1 MKTGKTMRFSQMKV
15 ATQLAWG
22 FGLTMGLLVLLM
34 VFSLL
39 RMADFRRLME
49 ETTEINAVEAK
60 LAAKMYASVTERA
73 LAYRNIVLLDQRE
86 EIEVEL
92 GRIEKQERLYSD
104 AEQRLGR
111 MFDTLGDTTTDEK
124 ALFAQIRQQ
133 AELAAPFIS
142 RVKALIAAG
151 HKDDAY
157 KVLRF
162 EFRPVQRAWWD
173 QLAKLQVFEDKLND
187 ENTVKAKA
195 SYADSRNWLLSL
207 GGLAL
212 LVSLAASVLITRGL
226 LRKLGGEP
234 STVADIAGQIAG
246 GNLAVVI
253 HTRSD
258 NQASLMH
265 AMKRMRDSLAAI
277 AEQVHTSTDT
287 LATASE
293 QIATGNFDLS
303 TRTQEQASALE
314 ECAAS
319 MEELNAT
326 VKQNADHARQ
336 ANELATTAADVATQ
350 GGTVVA
356 RVVDTM
362 AAISASARKVSEII
376 GVIDSIA
383 FQTNIL
389 ALNAAV
395 EAARAGEQGRGFAV
409 VASEV
414 RGLAQRSAS
423 AAKEIKLL
431 ISDSVNHVEA
441 GNLLVEQAGTTMQDV
456 VTSIHRVTAIVTEI
470 MGATDEQAGGID
482 QIHRAITQMDEVT
495 QQNAALV
502 EEAAAAA
509 ESMREQ
515 SCRLVDV
522 VSVFKLAN
530 PTIATAPAP
539 RIGYRQPA
547 LLPA

>member
-1 MKTGKTMRFSQMKV
+1 MRFSKMKV

-34 VFSLL
+34 AFSLQ
-39 RMADFRRLME
+39 RMSDFRRLLE
-49 ETTEINAVEAK
+49 DTTEINAVEAK
-60 LAAKMYASVTERA
+60 LAAKMYSSVTERA
-73 LAYRNIVLLDQRE
+73 LAYRNIVLLEQHD
-86 EIEVEL
+86 EIQIEL
-92 GRIEKQERLYSD
+92 SRVDKQEALYSEAD
-104 AEQRLGR
+104 RKLGR
-111 MFDTLGDTTTDEK
+111 MFDTLPDTTAEEK
-124 ALFAQIRQQ
+124 TLLAQIRQQ
-133 AELAAPFIS
+133 AELAAPFAA

-151 HKDDAY
+151 HKEDAY

-162 EFRPVQRAWWD
+162 EFRPVQRTWWD
-173 QLAKLQVFEDKLND
+173 LLGKLQAFEEKLND
-187 ENTVKAKA
+187 ENTAKAKS
-195 SYADSRNWLLSL
+195 SYIDSRNWLLALSV
-207 GGLAL
+207 LAL

-234 STVADIAGQIAG
+234 GTVADIASQIAG
-246 GNLAVVI
+246 GNLAVAI
-253 HTRSD
+253 PTRDD
-258 NQASLMH
+258 NQTSLMY
-265 AMKRMRDSLAAI
+265 AMKRMRDSLATI

-326 VKQNADHARQ
+326 VKQNADHARH
-336 ANELATTAADVATQ
+336 ANQLAATAAEVATR

-362 AAISASARKVSEII
+362 GAISESARKVSEII

-414 RGLAQRSAS
+414 RGLAQRSAA

-431 ISDSVNHVEA
+431 ISDSVNHVDA
-441 GNLLVEQAGTTMQDV
+441 GNTLVEQAGTTMQDV

-470 MGATDEQAGGID
+470 MGATDEQASGID

-515 SCRLVDV
+515 SSRLVGV
-522 VSVFKLAN
+522 VNVFKLAN
-530 PTIATAPAP
+530 QAKAVAPAAA
-539 RIGYRQPA
+539 RIGYHQPA

>member
-1 MKTGKTMRFSQMKV
+1 MRFSKMKV

-34 VFSLL
+34 AFSLQ
-39 RMADFRRLME
+39 RMSDFRRLLE
-49 ETTEINAVEAK
+49 DSTEVNAVEAK
-60 LAAKMYASVTERA
+60 LAAKMYSSVTERA
-73 LAYRNIVLLDQRE
+73 LAYRNIVLLEQHD
-86 EIEVEL
+86 EIQIEL
-92 GRIEKQERLYSD
+92 SRVDKQEALYSEAD
-104 AEQRLGR
+104 RKLGR
-111 MFDTLGDTTTDEK
+111 MFDTLPDTTAEEK
-124 ALFAQIRQQ
+124 TLLAQIRQQ
-133 AELAAPFIS
+133 AELAAPFAA

-151 HKDDAY
+151 HKEDAY

-162 EFRPVQRAWWD
+162 EFRPVQRTWWD
-173 QLAKLQVFEDKLND
+173 LLGKLQAFEEKLND
-187 ENTVKAKA
+187 ENTAKAKS
-195 SYADSRNWLLSL
+195 SYIDSRNWLLALSV
-207 GGLAL
+207 LAL

-234 STVADIAGQIAG
+234 GTVADIASQIAG
-246 GNLAVVI
+246 GNLAVAI
-253 HTRSD
+253 PTRDD
-258 NQASLMH
+258 NQTSLMY
-265 AMKRMRDSLAAI
+265 AMKRMRDSLATI

-326 VKQNADHARQ
+326 VKQNADHARH
-336 ANELATTAADVATQ
+336 ANQLAATAAEVATR

-362 AAISASARKVSEII
+362 GAISESARKVSEII

-414 RGLAQRSAS
+414 RGLAQRSAA

-431 ISDSVNHVEA
+431 ISDSVNHVDA
-441 GNLLVEQAGTTMQDV
+441 GNTLVEQAGTTMQDV

-470 MGATDEQAGGID
+470 MGATDEQASGID

-515 SCRLVDV
+515 SSRLVGV

-530 PTIATAPAP
+530 QAKAAAPAA
-539 RIGYRQPA
+539 RIGYHQPA

>member
-1 MKTGKTMRFSQMKV
+1 MRFSHMKV
-15 ATQLAWG
+15 ATQLALG
-22 FGLTMGLLVLLM
+22 FGLMMSLLVLLT
-34 VFSLL
+34 VFSLQ
-39 RMADFRRLME
+39 RMSDFRRLLE

-60 LAAKMYASVTERA
+60 LAAQMHNSVTERA
-73 LAYRNIVLLDQRE
+73 LAFRNIVLLEQRD
-86 EIEVEL
+86 EIQLEL
-92 GRIEKQERLYSD
+92 NRIESQEREY
-104 AEQRLGR
+104 AEAENHLGR
-111 MFDTLGDTTTDEK
+111 MFDTIPDTTADER
-124 ALFAQIRQQ
+124 AMFTQIKRQ
-133 AELAAPFIS
+133 AELAAPFIA
-142 RVKALIAAG
+142 RTKALILDG
-151 HKDDAY
+151 KKDEAY
-157 KVLRF
+157 KLLRF
-162 EFRPVQRAWWD
+162 EFRPVQRTWWD
-173 QLAKLQVFEDKLND
+173 LLAKLQAFEEKLND
-187 ENTVKAKA
+187 ENTAKA
-195 SYADSRNWLLSL
+195 RTSYTESRNWLLVFS
-207 GGLAL
+207 GLAL
-212 LVSLAASVLITRGL
+212 LVSLTASTLITRGL
-226 LRKLGGEP
+226 IRKLGGEP
-234 STVADIAGQIAG
+234 GTVAEIAGQIAG

-293 QIATGNFDLS
+293 QIASGNFDLS

-326 VKQNADHARQ
+326 VKQNADHARH
-336 ANELATTAADVATQ
+336 ANELATTAADVASQ
-350 GGTVVA
+350 GGSVVA
-356 RVVDTM
+356 RVVNTM
-362 AAISASARKVSEII
+362 GSISESARKVSEII

-395 EAARAGEQGRGFAV
+395 EAARAGEQGAGFAV

-414 RGLAQRSAS
+414 RALAQRSAA

-431 ISDSVNHVEA
+431 IGDSVNQVAA
-441 GNLLVEQAGTTMQDV
+441 GNALVEQAGATMQDV
-456 VTSIHRVTAIVTEI
+456 VTSIQRVTAIMSEI

-482 QIHRAITQMDEVT
+482 QIHHAIAQMDEVT

-515 SCRLVDV
+515 TTRLVRV
-522 VSVFKLAN
+522 VSVFKLADQTQN
-530 PTIATAPAP
+530 IAPAQ
-539 RIGYRQPA
+539 RVGYHQPA

>member
-1 MKTGKTMRFSQMKV
+1 MKV

-22 FGLTMGLLVLLM
+22 FGLTMGLLALLM
-34 VFSLL
+34 VFSLQ
-39 RMADFRRLME
+39 RMSDFRKLME
-49 ETTEINAVEAK
+49 ETTEINAVEAE
-60 LAAKMYASVTERA
+60 LAAKMYSSVTERA
-73 LAYRNIVLLDQRE
+73 LAYRNIMLLTEND
-86 EIEVEL
+86 EI
-92 GRIEKQERLYSD
+92 RIELQRIETQERLYSEAAD
-104 AEQRLGR
+104 KLGR
-111 MFDTLGDTTTDEK
+111 MFDTLPGTTADEK
-124 ALFAQIRQQ
+124 TLFAQARHQ
-133 AELAAPFIS
+133 AELATPFVS
-142 RVKALIAAG
+142 RVKALIAG
-151 HKDDAY
+151 GRKDDAY
-157 KVLRF
+157 RVLRF

-173 QLAKLQVFEDKLND
+173 QLAKLQAFEEKLND
-187 ENTVKAKA
+187 ENTARAKA
-195 SYADSRNWLLSL
+195 SYIDSRNWLLALS
-207 GGLAL
+207 GVAL
-212 LVSLAASVLITRGL
+212 LVSLTASLLITRGL
-226 LRKLGGEP
+226 IRKLGGEP
-234 STVADIAGQIAG
+234 GTVADIAGQIAG
-246 GNLAVVI
+246 GNLAVAI
-253 HTRSD
+253 HTRND
-258 NQASLMH
+258 NDASLMH

-336 ANELATTAADVATQ
+336 ANQLATVAADVAAQ

-362 AAISASARKVSEII
+362 GAISASARKVSEII

-414 RGLAQRSAS
+414 RGLAQRSAA

-431 ISDSVNHVEA
+431 INDSANHVDA
-441 GNLLVEQAGTTMQDV
+441 GNALVVQAGATMQDV
-456 VTSIHRVTAIVTEI
+456 VTSIHRVTSIVTEI
-470 MGATDEQAGGID
+470 MGATDEQASGID
-482 QIHRAITQMDEVT
+482 QIHRAISQMDEVT

-515 SCRLVDV
+515 SSRLVSV
-522 VSVFKLAN
+522 VSVFKL
-530 PTIATAPAP
+530 TDATATAVP
-539 RIGYRQPA
+539 RFGNRQPA

>member
-1 MKTGKTMRFSQMKV
+1 MRFSHMKV
-15 ATQLAWG
+15 ATQLALG
-22 FGLTMGLLVLLM
+22 FGLTMSLLVLLT
-34 VFSLL
+34 VFSLQ
-39 RMADFRRLME
+39 RMSDFRRLLE

-60 LAAKMYASVTERA
+60 LAAQMHNSVTERA
-73 LAYRNIVLLDQRE
+73 LAFRNIVLLEQRD
-86 EIEVEL
+86 EIQLEL
-92 GRIEKQERLYSD
+92 NRIESQEREY
-104 AEQRLGR
+104 AEAENHLGR
-111 MFDTLGDTTTDEK
+111 MFDTLPDTTADER
-124 ALFAQIRQQ
+124 AMFTQIKRQ
-133 AELAAPFIS
+133 AELAAPFIA
-142 RVKALIAAG
+142 RTKALILDG
-151 HKDDAY
+151 KKDEAY
-157 KVLRF
+157 KLLRF
-162 EFRPVQRAWWD
+162 EFRPVQRTWWD
-173 QLAKLQVFEDKLND
+173 LLAKLQAFEEKLND
-187 ENTVKAKA
+187 ENTAKA
-195 SYADSRNWLLSL
+195 RASYTESRNWLLVFS
-207 GGLAL
+207 GLAL
-212 LVSLAASVLITRGL
+212 LVSLTASTLITRGL
-226 LRKLGGEP
+226 IRKLGGEP
-234 STVADIAGQIAG
+234 GTVAEIAGQIAG

-293 QIATGNFDLS
+293 QIASGNFDLS

-326 VKQNADHARQ
+326 VKQNADHARH
-336 ANELATTAADVATQ
+336 ANELATTAADVASQ
-350 GGTVVA
+350 GGSVVA
-356 RVVDTM
+356 RVVNTM
-362 AAISASARKVSEII
+362 GSISESARKVSEII

-395 EAARAGEQGRGFAV
+395 EAARAGEQGAGFAV

-414 RGLAQRSAS
+414 RALAQRSAA

-431 ISDSVNHVEA
+431 IGDSVNQVAA
-441 GNLLVEQAGTTMQDV
+441 GNALVEQAGATMQDV
-456 VTSIHRVTAIVTEI
+456 VTSIQRVTAIMSEI

-482 QIHRAITQMDEVT
+482 QIHHAIAQMDEVT

-515 SCRLVDV
+515 TTRLVRV
-522 VSVFKLAN
+522 VSVFKLADQTQN
-530 PTIATAPAP
+530 IAPAQ
-539 RIGYRQPA
+539 RVGYHQPA

>member
-1 MKTGKTMRFSQMKV
+1 MKV
-15 ATQLAWG
+15 ATQLALG
-22 FGLTMGLLVLLM
+22 FGLTMSLLVLLT
-34 VFSLL
+34 VFSLQ
-39 RMADFRRLME
+39 RMSDFRRLLE

-60 LAAKMYASVTERA
+60 LAAQMHNSVTERA
-73 LAYRNIVLLDQRE
+73 LAFRNIVLLEQRD
-86 EIEVEL
+86 EIQLEL
-92 GRIEKQERLYSD
+92 NRIESQEREY
-104 AEQRLGR
+104 AEAENHLGR
-111 MFDTLGDTTTDEK
+111 MFDTLPDTTADER
-124 ALFAQIRQQ
+124 AMFTQIKRQ
-133 AELAAPFIS
+133 AELAAPFIA
-142 RVKALIAAG
+142 RTKALILDG
-151 HKDDAY
+151 KKDEAY
-157 KVLRF
+157 KLLRF
-162 EFRPVQRAWWD
+162 EFRPVQRTWWD
-173 QLAKLQVFEDKLND
+173 LLAKLQAFEEKLND
-187 ENTVKAKA
+187 ENTAKA
-195 SYADSRNWLLSL
+195 RASYTESRNWLLVFS
-207 GGLAL
+207 GLAL
-212 LVSLAASVLITRGL
+212 LVSLTASTLITRGL
-226 LRKLGGEP
+226 IRKLGGEP
-234 STVADIAGQIAG
+234 GTVAEIAGQIAG

-293 QIATGNFDLS
+293 QIASGNFDLS

-326 VKQNADHARQ
+326 VKQNADHARH
-336 ANELATTAADVATQ
+336 ANELATTAADVASQ
-350 GGTVVA
+350 GGSVVA
-356 RVVDTM
+356 RVVNTM
-362 AAISASARKVSEII
+362 GSISESARKVSEII

-395 EAARAGEQGRGFAV
+395 EAARAGEQGAGFAV

-414 RGLAQRSAS
+414 RALAQRSAA

-431 ISDSVNHVEA
+431 IGDSVNQVAA
-441 GNLLVEQAGTTMQDV
+441 GNALVEQAGATMQDV
-456 VTSIHRVTAIVTEI
+456 VTSIQRVTAIMSEI

-482 QIHRAITQMDEVT
+482 QIHHAIAQMDEVT

-515 SCRLVDV
+515 TTRLVRV
-522 VSVFKLAN
+522 VSVFKLADQTQN
-530 PTIATAPAP
+530 IAPAQ
-539 RIGYRQPA
+539 RVGYHQPA

>member
-1 MKTGKTMRFSQMKV
+1 MKV
-15 ATQLAWG
+15 AAQLTLG
-22 FGLTMGLLVLLM
+22 FGLTMGLLVLLTI
-34 VFSLL
+34 FSLHRL
-39 RMADFRRLME
+39 SDFRRLLE
-49 ETTEINAVEAK
+49 GTTEINAVEAK
-60 LAAKMYASVTERA
+60 LAAKMHNSVTERA
-73 LAYRNIVLLDQRE
+73 LAFRNIVLLEQRD
-86 EIEVEL
+86 EIQIEL
-92 GRIEKQERLYSD
+92 NRIENQERLY
-104 AEQRLGR
+104 AETESRLGR
-111 MFDTLGDTTTDEK
+111 MFETLPDTTADEK
-124 ALFAQIRQQ
+124 TLFTQIKHQ
-133 AELAAPFIS
+133 AELAAPFIA
-142 RVKALIAAG
+142 RTKALIAAG

-157 KVLRF
+157 RLLRF
-162 EFRPVQRAWWD
+162 EFRPVQRDWWD
-173 QLAKLQVFEDKLND
+173 LLAKLQAFEDRLND

-195 SYADSRNWLLSL
+195 SYIESRNWLLVLS
-207 GGLAL
+207 GLAL
-212 LVSLAASVLITRGL
+212 LASLVASALITRGL
-226 LRKLGGEP
+226 IRKLGGEP
-234 STVADIAGQIAG
+234 STVAEIAGQIAG
-246 GNLAVVI
+246 GNLAVAI
-253 HTRSD
+253 HTRND

-293 QIATGNFDLS
+293 QIASGNFDLS

-326 VKQNADHARQ
+326 VKQNAEHARH
-336 ANELATTAADVATQ
+336 ANQLATTAADVATQ
-350 GGTVVA
+350 GGAVVA

-362 AAISASARKVSEII
+362 GAISASARKVSEII
-376 GVIDSIA
+376 SVIDSIA

-395 EAARAGEQGRGFAV
+395 EAARAGEQGAGFAV

-423 AAKEIKLL
+423 AAKEIKQL
-431 ISDSVNHVEA
+431 IGDSVSQVNS
-441 GNLLVEQAGTTMQDV
+441 GNLLVEQAGATMHDV
-456 VTSIHRVTAIVTEI
+456 VTSIQRVTAIMTEI

-515 SCRLVDV
+515 TGRLVRV
-522 VSVFKLAN
+522 VSVFKVADQ
-530 PTIATAPAP
+530 PQIAASEP
-539 RIGYRQPA
+539 RIGYRRPA
-547 LLPA
+547 QLPA

>member
-1 MKTGKTMRFSQMKV
+1 MRFSRMKV
-15 ATQLAWG
+15 AAQLTLG
-22 FGLTMGLLVLLM
+22 FGLTMGLLVLLTI
-34 VFSLL
+34 FSLHRL
-39 RMADFRRLME
+39 SDFRRLLE
-49 ETTEINAVEAK
+49 GTTEINAVEAK
-60 LAAKMYASVTERA
+60 LAAKMHNSVTERA
-73 LAYRNIVLLDQRE
+73 LAFRNIVLLEQRD
-86 EIEVEL
+86 EIQIEL
-92 GRIEKQERLYSD
+92 NRIENQERLY
-104 AEQRLGR
+104 AETESRLGR
-111 MFDTLGDTTTDEK
+111 MFETLPDTTADEK
-124 ALFAQIRQQ
+124 TLFTQIKHQ
-133 AELAAPFIS
+133 AELAAPFIA
-142 RVKALIAAG
+142 RTKALIAAG

-157 KVLRF
+157 RLLRF
-162 EFRPVQRAWWD
+162 EFRPVQRDWWD
-173 QLAKLQVFEDKLND
+173 LLAKLQAFEDRLND

-195 SYADSRNWLLSL
+195 SYIESRNWLLVLS
-207 GGLAL
+207 GLAL
-212 LVSLAASVLITRGL
+212 LASLVASALITRGL
-226 LRKLGGEP
+226 IRKLGGEP
-234 STVADIAGQIAG
+234 STVAEIAGQIAG
-246 GNLAVVI
+246 GNLAVAI
-253 HTRSD
+253 HTRND

-293 QIATGNFDLS
+293 QIASGNFDLS

-326 VKQNADHARQ
+326 VKQNAEHARH
-336 ANELATTAADVATQ
+336 ANQLATTAADVATQ
-350 GGTVVA
+350 GGAVVA

-362 AAISASARKVSEII
+362 GAISASARKVSEII
-376 GVIDSIA
+376 SVIDSIA

-395 EAARAGEQGRGFAV
+395 EAARAGEQGAGFAV

-423 AAKEIKLL
+423 AAKEIKQL
-431 ISDSVNHVEA
+431 IGDSVSQVNS
-441 GNLLVEQAGTTMQDV
+441 GNLLVEQAGATMHDV
-456 VTSIHRVTAIVTEI
+456 VTSIQRVTAIMTEI

-515 SCRLVDV
+515 TGRLVRV
-522 VSVFKLAN
+522 VSVFKVADQ
-530 PTIATAPAP
+530 PQIAASEP
-539 RIGYRQPA
+539 RIGYRRPA
-547 LLPA
+547 QLPA

>member
-1 MKTGKTMRFSQMKV
+1 MRFSQMKV

-34 VFSLL
+34 IFSLL

-60 LAAKMYASVTERA
+60 LATKMHASVTERA
-73 LAYRNIVLLDQRE
+73 LAYRNIVLLDRYD
-86 EIEVEL
+86 EIQLEL
-92 GRIEKQERLYSD
+92 SRIEEQERQYNQAD
-104 AEQRLGR
+104 QELGR
-111 MFDTLGDTTTDEK
+111 MFDTLEGTTADEK
-124 ALFAQIRQQ
+124 NVLAQIRRQ
-133 AELAAPFIS
+133 AELAAPFMS

-151 HKDDAY
+151 HKEDAY

-173 QLAKLQVFEDKLND
+173 QLAKLQAFEEKLND
-187 ENTVKAKA
+187 ENTARGKV
-195 SYADSRNWLLSL
+195 SYTESRNWLLALS
-207 GGLAL
+207 GLAL

-226 LRKLGGEP
+226 IRKLGGEP
-234 STVADIAGQIAG
+234 GTVADIASQIAG

-314 ECAAS
+314 QCAAS

-326 VKQNADHARQ
+326 VKQNADHARH
-336 ANELATTAADVATQ
+336 ANQLATTAADVATQ

-356 RVVDTM
+356 RVIDTM
-362 AAISASARKVSEII
+362 GAISESARKVTEII

-414 RGLAQRSAS
+414 RGLAQRSAA

-431 ISDSVNHVEA
+431 ISDSVNHVDA
-441 GNLLVEQAGTTMQDV
+441 GNLLVEQAGNTMQDV
-456 VTSIHRVTAIVTEI
+456 VASIHRVTSIVTEI
-470 MGATDEQAGGID
+470 MGATDEQASGID

-515 SCRLVDV
+515 SNRLVGV
-522 VSVFKLAN
+522 VSVFKLADH
-530 PTIATAPAP
+530 AMSGAPAP
-539 RIGYRQPA
+539 RIGYHQPV

>member
-1 MKTGKTMRFSQMKV
+1 MRFSQMKV
-15 ATQLAWG
+15 ATQLALG
-22 FGLTMGLLVLLM
+22 FGLTMSLLVLLT
-34 VFSLL
+34 VFSLQ
-39 RMADFRRLME
+39 RMSDFRRLME

-60 LAAKMYASVTERA
+60 LAAQMHNSVTERA
-73 LAYRNIVLLDQRE
+73 LAFRNIVLLEQRD
-86 EIEVEL
+86 EIQIEL
-92 GRIEKQERLYSD
+92 KRIESQEREYAD
-104 AEQRLGR
+104 AENHLGR
-111 MFDTLGDTTTDEK
+111 MFATLDDTTPDEK
-124 ALFAQIRQQ
+124 AMFAQVKHQ
-133 AELAAPFIS
+133 AELAAPYIA
-142 RVKALIAAG
+142 RTKALILDG
-151 HKDDAY
+151 KKDEAY
-157 KVLRF
+157 KLLRF
-162 EFRPVQRAWWD
+162 EFRPVQRTWWD
-173 QLAKLQVFEDKLND
+173 LLAKLQAFEDKLND
-187 ENTVKAKA
+187 ENTAKAKA
-195 SYADSRNWLLSL
+195 SYIESRYWLLALS
-207 GGLAL
+207 GLAL
-212 LVSLAASVLITRGL
+212 LVSLAASALITRGL
-226 LRKLGGEP
+226 IRKLGGEP
-234 STVADIAGQIAG
+234 GTVADIAGQIAG

-326 VKQNADHARQ
+326 VKQNADHARH
-336 ANELATTAADVATQ
+336 ANQLATTAADVASQ
-350 GGTVVA
+350 GGAVVA
-356 RVVDTM
+356 RVVNTM
-362 AAISASARKVSEII
+362 GAISESARKVSEII

-431 ISDSVNHVEA
+431 IGDSVNQVAA
-441 GNLLVEQAGTTMQDV
+441 GNALVEQAGATMQDV
-456 VTSIHRVTAIVTEI
+456 VTSIQRVTAIMTEI

-482 QIHRAITQMDEVT
+482 QIHHAIAQMDEVT

-515 SCRLVDV
+515 TTRLVRV
-522 VSVFKLAN
+522 VSVFKLADQTRN
-530 PTIATAPAP
+530 LALAQ
-539 RIGYRQPA
+539 RVGHRQPA

>member
-1 MKTGKTMRFSQMKV
+1 MRFSQMKV
-15 ATQLAWG
+15 ATQLALG
-22 FGLTMGLLVLLM
+22 FGLTMGLLVLLT

-39 RMADFRRLME
+39 RMSDFRRLME

-60 LAAKMYASVTERA
+60 LAAQMHNSVTERA
-73 LAYRNIVLLDQRE
+73 LAFRNIVLLEQRD
-86 EIEVEL
+86 EIQIEL
-92 GRIEKQERLYSD
+92 KRIESQEREY
-104 AEQRLGR
+104 AEAENHLGR
-111 MFDTLGDTTTDEK
+111 MFATLDDTTPDEK
-124 ALFAQIRQQ
+124 AMFAQVKHQ
-133 AELAAPFIS
+133 AELAAPYIA
-142 RVKALIAAG
+142 RTKALILDG
-151 HKDDAY
+151 KKDEAY
-157 KVLRF
+157 KLLRF
-162 EFRPVQRAWWD
+162 EFRPVQRTWWD
-173 QLAKLQVFEDKLND
+173 LLAKLQAFEEKLND
-187 ENTVKAKA
+187 ENTAKAKA
-195 SYADSRNWLLSL
+195 SYIESRNWLLALS
-207 GGLAL
+207 GLAL
-212 LVSLAASVLITRGL
+212 LVSLAASALITRGL
-226 LRKLGGEP
+226 IRKLGGEP
-234 STVADIAGQIAG
+234 GTVADIAGQIAG

-326 VKQNADHARQ
+326 VKQNADHARH
-336 ANELATTAADVATQ
+336 ANQLATAAADVATQ
-350 GGTVVA
+350 GGSVVA
-356 RVVDTM
+356 RVVNTM
-362 AAISASARKVSEII
+362 GAISESARKVSEII

-431 ISDSVNHVEA
+431 IGDSVDQVQA
-441 GNLLVEQAGTTMQDV
+441 GNALVEQAGATMQDV
-456 VTSIHRVTAIVTEI
+456 VTSIQRVTAIMTEI

-482 QIHRAITQMDEVT
+482 QIHHAIAQMDEVT

-515 SCRLVDV
+515 TTRLVRV
-522 VSVFKLAN
+522 VSVFKLADQTQN
-530 PTIATAPAP
+530 SAPAQ
-539 RIGYRQPA
+539 RVGYRQPA

>member
-1 MKTGKTMRFSQMKV
+1 MRFSQMKV
-15 ATQLAWG
+15 GTQLAWG

-39 RMADFRRLME
+39 RMADFRQLME
-49 ETTEINAVEAK
+49 DTTEINAVEAK

-86 EIEVEL
+86 EIQAEL
-92 GRIEKQERLYSD
+92 SRIERQEHLYTE
-104 AEQRLGR
+104 AEQQLGR
-111 MFDTLGDTTTDEK
+111 MFDTLADTTPDEK
-124 ALFAQIRQQ
+124 TLFAQIRQQ
-133 AELAAPFIS
+133 SELAVPFMT
-142 RVKALIAAG
+142 RTKALIAAG
-151 HKDDAY
+151 HKEEAY

-173 QLAKLQVFEDKLND
+173 LLAKLQAVEEKLND
-187 ENTVKAKA
+187 ENTAKAKA
-195 SYADSRNWLLSL
+195 SYTDSRNWLLVL
-207 GGLAL
+207 GSLAL
-212 LVSLAASVLITRGL
+212 LVSLTASVLITRGL

-234 STVADIAGQIAG
+234 GTVADIASQIAG

-253 HTRSD
+253 HARSD
-258 NQASLMH
+258 SQASLMH
-265 AMKRMRDSLAAI
+265 AMMRMRDSLAAI

-326 VKQNADHARQ
+326 VKQNADHARH
-336 ANELATTAADVATQ
+336 ANQLAATAAEVATQ

-356 RVVDTM
+356 RVVTTM
-362 AAISASARKVSEII
+362 GAISESARKVSEII

-431 ISDSVNHVEA
+431 INDSVNHVDA
-441 GNLLVEQAGTTMQDV
+441 GNALVEQAGTTMQDV

-470 MGATDEQAGGID
+470 MGATDEQASGID

-515 SCRLVDV
+515 SNRLVGV
-522 VSVFKLAN
+522 VSVFKLAGH
-530 PTIATAPAP
+530 TAATAP
-539 RIGYRQPA
+539 RLGYRQPA

>member
-1 MKTGKTMRFSQMKV
+1 MRFSQMKV

-60 LAAKMYASVTERA
+60 LATKMHASVTERA
-73 LAYRNIVLLDQRE
+73 LAYRNIVLLDRYD
-86 EIEVEL
+86 EIQLEL
-92 GRIEKQERLYSD
+92 SRIEEQERQYNQAD
-104 AEQRLGR
+104 QELGR
-111 MFDTLGDTTTDEK
+111 MFDTLEGTTADEK
-124 ALFAQIRQQ
+124 NVLAQIRRQ
-133 AELAAPFIS
+133 AELAAPFMS

-151 HKDDAY
+151 HKEDAY

-173 QLAKLQVFEDKLND
+173 QLAKLQAFEEKLND
-187 ENTVKAKA
+187 ENTARGKV
-195 SYADSRNWLLSL
+195 SYTESRNWLLALS
-207 GGLAL
+207 GLAL

-226 LRKLGGEP
+226 IRKLGGEP
-234 STVADIAGQIAG
+234 GTVADIASQIAG

-314 ECAAS
+314 QCAAS

-326 VKQNADHARQ
+326 VKQNADHARH
-336 ANELATTAADVATQ
+336 ANQLATTAADVATQ

-356 RVVDTM
+356 RVIDTM
-362 AAISASARKVSEII
+362 GAISESARKVTEII

-414 RGLAQRSAS
+414 RGLAQRSAA

-431 ISDSVNHVEA
+431 ISDSVNHVDA
-441 GNLLVEQAGTTMQDV
+441 GNLLVEQAGNTMQDV
-456 VTSIHRVTAIVTEI
+456 VASIHRVTSIVTEI
-470 MGATDEQAGGID
+470 MGATDEQASGID

-515 SCRLVDV
+515 SNRLVGV
-522 VSVFKLAN
+522 VSVFKLADH
-530 PTIATAPAP
+530 AMSGAPAP
-539 RIGYRQPA
+539 RIGYRQPV

>member
-1 MKTGKTMRFSQMKV
+1 MRFSQMKV
-15 ATQLAWG
+15 ATQLALG
-22 FGLTMGLLVLLM
+22 FGLTMGLLVLLT

-39 RMADFRRLME
+39 RMSDFRRLME

-60 LAAKMYASVTERA
+60 LAAQMHNSVTERA
-73 LAYRNIVLLDQRE
+73 LAFRNIVLLEQRD
-86 EIEVEL
+86 EIQIEL
-92 GRIEKQERLYSD
+92 KRIESQEREY
-104 AEQRLGR
+104 AEAENHLGR
-111 MFDTLGDTTTDEK
+111 MFATLDDTTPDEK
-124 ALFAQIRQQ
+124 AMFAQVKHQ
-133 AELAAPFIS
+133 AELAAPYIA
-142 RVKALIAAG
+142 RTKALILDG
-151 HKDDAY
+151 KKEEAY
-157 KVLRF
+157 KLLRF
-162 EFRPVQRAWWD
+162 EFRPVQRTWWD
-173 QLAKLQVFEDKLND
+173 LLAKLQAFEEKLND
-187 ENTVKAKA
+187 ENTAKAKA
-195 SYADSRNWLLSL
+195 SYIESRNWLLALS
-207 GGLAL
+207 GLAL
-212 LVSLAASVLITRGL
+212 LVSLTASALITRGL
-226 LRKLGGEP
+226 IRKLGGEP
-234 STVADIAGQIAG
+234 GTVADIAGQIAG
-246 GNLAVVI
+246 GNLAVII

-258 NQASLMH
+258 HQASLMH

-326 VKQNADHARQ
+326 VKQNADHARH
-336 ANELATTAADVATQ
+336 ANQLATAAADVASQ
-350 GGTVVA
+350 GGSVVA
-356 RVVDTM
+356 RVVNTM
-362 AAISASARKVSEII
+362 GAISESARKVSEII

-431 ISDSVNHVEA
+431 IGDSVDQVEA
-441 GNLLVEQAGTTMQDV
+441 GNALVEQAGATMQDV
-456 VTSIHRVTAIVTEI
+456 VTSIQRVTAIMTEI

-482 QIHRAITQMDEVT
+482 QIHHAIAQMDEVT

-515 SCRLVDV
+515 TTRLVRV
-522 VSVFKLAN
+522 VSVFKLADQTQN
-530 PTIATAPAP
+530 SAPAQ
-539 RIGYRQPA
+539 RVGYHQPA

>member
-1 MKTGKTMRFSQMKV
+1 MRFSKMKV

-34 VFSLL
+34 AFSLQ
-39 RMADFRRLME
+39 RMSDFRRLLE
-49 ETTEINAVEAK
+49 DTTEINAVEAK
-60 LAAKMYASVTERA
+60 LAAKMYSSVTERA
-73 LAYRNIVLLDQRE
+73 LAYRNIVLLEQHD
-86 EIEVEL
+86 EIQSEL
-92 GRIEKQERLYSD
+92 SRIEKQEGQYSEAD
-104 AEQRLGR
+104 SKLGR
-111 MFDTLGDTTTDEK
+111 MFDTLADTTTEEK
-124 ALFAQIRQQ
+124 ALLAQIRQQ
-133 AELAAPFIS
+133 AELAAPFAT
-142 RVKALIAAG
+142 RVKALVAAG
-151 HKDDAY
+151 HKEDAY

-173 QLAKLQVFEDKLND
+173 LLGKLQAFEEKLND
-187 ENTVKAKA
+187 ENTAKAKS
-195 SYADSRNWLLSL
+195 SYVDSRNWLLALSV
-207 GGLAL
+207 LAL
-212 LVSLAASVLITRGL
+212 LVSLAASALITRGL

-234 STVADIAGQIAG
+234 GTVADIASQIAG

-253 HTRSD
+253 PTRSD
-258 NQASLMH
+258 NEASLMH
-265 AMKRMRDSLAAI
+265 AMKRMRDSLATI

-326 VKQNADHARQ
+326 VKQNAEHARH
-336 ANELATTAADVATQ
+336 ANQLAATAAEVATQ

-362 AAISASARKVSEII
+362 GAISESARKVSEII

-414 RGLAQRSAS
+414 RGLAQRSAT

-431 ISDSVNHVEA
+431 ISDSVNHVDA
-441 GNLLVEQAGTTMQDV
+441 GNTLVEQAGTTMQDV

-470 MGATDEQAGGID
+470 MGATDEQASGID

-515 SCRLVDV
+515 SSRLVGV

-530 PTIATAPAP
+530 PAKAAAPAA
-539 RIGYRQPA
+539 RIGYHQAA

>member
-1 MKTGKTMRFSQMKV
+1 
-15 ATQLAWG
+15 LP
-22 FGLTMGLLVLLM
+22 
-34 VFSLL
+34 
-39 RMADFRRLME
+39 
-49 ETTEINAVEAK
+49 
-60 LAAKMYASVTERA
+60 
-73 LAYRNIVLLDQRE
+73 
-86 EIEVEL
+86 
-92 GRIEKQERLYSD
+92 
-104 AEQRLGR
+104 
-111 MFDTLGDTTTDEK
+111 DTTTEEK
-124 ALFAQIRQQ
+124 TLLAQIRQQ
-133 AELAAPFIS
+133 AELAAPFAT
-142 RVKALIAAG
+142 RVKGLIASG
-151 HKDDAY
+151 HKEDAY

-173 QLAKLQVFEDKLND
+173 LLSKLQAFEEKLND
-187 ENTVKAKA
+187 ENTAKAKA
-195 SYADSRNWLLSL
+195 SYVDSRNWLVALSVV
-207 GGLAL
+207 AL
-212 LVSLAASVLITRGL
+212 LVSLAASALITRGL
-226 LRKLGGEP
+226 LRKRGGEP
-234 STVADIAGQIAG
+234 GTVADIASQIAG

-253 HTRSD
+253 DTRPD
-258 NQASLMH
+258 NPASLMH
-265 AMKRMRDSLAAI
+265 AMKRMRDSLATI

-326 VKQNADHARQ
+326 VKQNAEHARH
-336 ANELATTAADVATQ
+336 ANQLAATAAEVATQ

-362 AAISASARKVSEII
+362 GAISESARKVSEII

-414 RGLAQRSAS
+414 RGLAQRSAA
-423 AAKEIKLL
+423 AAKEIKVL
-431 ISDSVNHVEA
+431 INDSANHVDA
-441 GNLLVEQAGTTMQDV
+441 GSALVEQAGTTMQDV
-456 VTSIHRVTAIVTEI
+456 VGSIHRVTAIVTEI

-515 SCRLVDV
+515 SNRLVGV

-530 PTIATAPAP
+530 HAIASAPAP
-539 RIGYRQPA
+539 RIGYHQPA

>member
-1 MKTGKTMRFSQMKV
+1 MRFSQMKV
-15 ATQLAWG
+15 ATQLALG
-22 FGLTMGLLVLLM
+22 FGLTMGLLVLLT
-34 VFSLL
+34 VFSLQ
-39 RMADFRRLME
+39 RMSDFRRLME

-60 LAAKMYASVTERA
+60 LAAQMHNSVTERA
-73 LAYRNIVLLDQRE
+73 LAFRNIVLLEQRD
-86 EIEVEL
+86 EIQIEL
-92 GRIEKQERLYSD
+92 KRIESQEREY
-104 AEQRLGR
+104 AEAENHLGR
-111 MFDTLGDTTTDEK
+111 MFDTIPDTTADER
-124 ALFAQIRQQ
+124 AMFAQIKRQ
-133 AELAAPFIS
+133 AELAAPFIA
-142 RVKALIAAG
+142 RTKALILDG
-151 HKDDAY
+151 KKDEAY
-157 KVLRF
+157 KLLRF
-162 EFRPVQRAWWD
+162 EFRPVQRTWWD
-173 QLAKLQVFEDKLND
+173 LLAKLQAFEEKLND
-187 ENTVKAKA
+187 ENTAKAKA
-195 SYADSRNWLLSL
+195 SYIESRNWLLALS
-207 GGLAL
+207 GLAL
-212 LVSLAASVLITRGL
+212 LVSLAASALITRGL
-226 LRKLGGEP
+226 IRKLGGEP
-234 STVADIAGQIAG
+234 GTVADIAGQIAG

-253 HTRSD
+253 HTRGD

-326 VKQNADHARQ
+326 VKQNADHARH
-336 ANELATTAADVATQ
+336 ANQLATAAADVASQ
-350 GGTVVA
+350 GGSAVA
-356 RVVDTM
+356 RVVNTM
-362 AAISASARKVSEII
+362 GAISESARKVSEII

-431 ISDSVNHVEA
+431 IGDSVNQVTA
-441 GNLLVEQAGTTMQDV
+441 GNALVEQAGATMQDV
-456 VTSIHRVTAIVTEI
+456 VTSIQRVTAIMTEI

-482 QIHRAITQMDEVT
+482 QIHHAIAQMDEVT

-515 SCRLVDV
+515 TTRLVRV
-522 VSVFKLAN
+522 VSVFKLADQTQN
-530 PTIATAPAP
+530 IASAQ
-539 RIGYRQPA
+539 RIGYHQPA

>member
-1 MKTGKTMRFSQMKV
+1 MRFSQMKV

-34 VFSLL
+34 VFSLS

-60 LAAKMYASVTERA
+60 LATKMYASVTERA
-73 LAYRNIVLLDQRE
+73 LAYRNIVLLDQHD
-86 EIEVEL
+86 EIQLEL
-92 GRIEKQERLYSD
+92 NRIEKQERLYGEAD
-104 AEQRLGR
+104 QQLGR
-111 MFDTLGDTTTDEK
+111 MFDTQEGTTADEK
-124 ALFAQIRQQ
+124 TVLAQIRRQ
-133 AELAAPFIS
+133 AELAAPFMS

-151 HKDDAY
+151 HKEDAY

-162 EFRPVQRAWWD
+162 EFRPVQREWWD
-173 QLAKLQVFEDKLND
+173 QLAKLQALEEKLND
-187 ENTVKAKA
+187 ENTARGKV
-195 SYADSRNWLLSL
+195 SYTESRNWLLALSS
-207 GGLAL
+207 LAL
-212 LVSLAASVLITRGL
+212 LVSLAASTLITRGL
-226 LRKLGGEP
+226 IRKLGGEP
-234 STVADIAGQIAG
+234 GTVADIASQIAG

-253 HTRSD
+253 QTRSD

-265 AMKRMRDSLAAI
+265 AMMRMRDSLAAI

-326 VKQNADHARQ
+326 VKQNADHARH
-336 ANELATTAADVATQ
+336 ANQLAATAAEVATQ

-362 AAISASARKVSEII
+362 GAISESARKVSEII

-431 ISDSVNHVEA
+431 ISDSVSHVDA
-441 GNLLVEQAGTTMQDV
+441 GNLLVEQAGNTMQDV
-456 VTSIHRVTAIVTEI
+456 VTSIQRVTGIVTEI
-470 MGATDEQAGGID
+470 MGATDEQASGID

-515 SCRLVDV
+515 SNRLVSV
-522 VSVFKLAN
+522 VSVFKLADR
-530 PTIATAPAP
+530 AMGVAPAP